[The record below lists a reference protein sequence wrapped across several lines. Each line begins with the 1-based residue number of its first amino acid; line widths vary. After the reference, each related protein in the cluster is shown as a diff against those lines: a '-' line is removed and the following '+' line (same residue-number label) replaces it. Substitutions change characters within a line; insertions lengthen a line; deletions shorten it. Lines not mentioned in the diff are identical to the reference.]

1 MELSAK
7 KRDLLRK
14 KNKILRKE
22 GLLPAVLYSSESS
35 RGDKEVLNLTLRTDE
50 FKKVYKEAGTSALVK
65 LSVDEGKKTNI
76 LISDIQIDPITLL
89 PIHVSLFEVDMKEE
103 IETDIPVNLI
113 NNDDHDLVKSGEG
126 IIILLQTTIPVK
138 CLPANL
144 PPEFI
149 VDAAQLKAV
158 GDVIK
163 ISDMN
168 VDRTKVEILLDAEN
182 PVVKLDFAQQLET
195 EEEGPTSVDEVEIT
209 TAKKEDAEGEDAD
222 SNEKS

>member
-14 KNKILRKE
+14 KTKILRKE
-22 GLLPAVLYSSESS
+22 GLLPAVLFSSDSS
-35 RGDKEVLNLTLRTDE
+35 RGDKEVQNLTLKIDE

-65 LSVDEGKKTNI
+65 LSVDEGKNTNI
-76 LISDIQIDPITLL
+76 LISDVQVDPITLT

-103 IETDIPVNLI
+103 IETDIPVTVI
-113 NNDDHDLVKSGEG
+113 NDEEHDLVKSGEG
-126 IIILLQTTIPVK
+126 IIIVLQTAIPVK

-158 GDVIK
+158 GDVITV
-163 ISDMN
+163 SDID
-168 VDRTKVEILLDAEN
+168 VDRTKVEILLDAED
-182 PVVKLDFAQQLET
+182 PIVKLDFAQQLEV
-195 EEEGPTSVDEVEIT
+195 EEEGPTSVDDVEVT
-209 TAKKEDAEGEDAD
+209 TAKKDDAEGEEAEAKD
-222 SNEKS
+222 SE